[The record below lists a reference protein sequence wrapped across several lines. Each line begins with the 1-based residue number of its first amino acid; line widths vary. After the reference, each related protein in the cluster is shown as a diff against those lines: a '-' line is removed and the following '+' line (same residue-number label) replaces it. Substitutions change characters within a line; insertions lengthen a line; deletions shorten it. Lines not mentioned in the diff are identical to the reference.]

1 MQMLGFCKDKV
12 SASYLFAG
20 YSHAILTVLLN
31 SYIFS
36 WQVSVRI

>member
-20 YSHAILTVLLN
+20 NSHAITELLN

-36 WQVSVRI
+36 